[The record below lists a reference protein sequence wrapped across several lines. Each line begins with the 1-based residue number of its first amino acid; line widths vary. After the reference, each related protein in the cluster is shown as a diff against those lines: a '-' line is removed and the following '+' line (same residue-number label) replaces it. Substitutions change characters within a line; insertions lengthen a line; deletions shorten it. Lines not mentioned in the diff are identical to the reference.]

1 MALRWVR
8 AKVRVRVRVRVRGGV
23 AYPTHEDV
31 GGGRIDTP
39 VCTVKNARESETCEG
54 VCIGGWVG
62 CVGYWVG

>member
-1 MALRWVR
+1 MGEGVALSWVR

-39 VCTVKNARESETCEG
+39 VCTVENARESKPCEG

-62 CVGYWVG
+62 